1 MAFEVTDVEVV
12 VALGVVLI
20 VVYVVG
26 SYWKHRT
33 LTGYAHW
40 FEENYRSRA
49 KVQFASYG
57 HAGLKVK
64 CEMNDKSDGFREL
77 YFTISLGARENL
89 MYYPL
94 IPFMHD
100 FDLVTSWGIA
110 EGPVRAN
117 LRLINADDKKQIAYS
132 ESLANMKKLGLDEL
146 NQLGYVAYT
155 SNREY
160 TSRFFSQASLV
171 SRLKEF
177 REIRLIELD
186 MTSSLIRVVSRLKKE
201 KLPALTGLISALG
214 RAV

>member
-1 MAFEVTDVEVV
+1 MAFVVTDVEVV

-40 FEENYRSRA
+40 FEENYRSKA

-57 HAGLKVK
+57 HAGLKVR

-94 IPFMHD
+94 VPLMHD
-100 FDLVTSWGIA
+100 FDHVTCWGIV
-110 EGPVRAN
+110 ERPVKSN
-117 LRLINADDKKQIAYS
+117 LRLINADDKKQVAYA
-132 ESLANMKKLGLDEL
+132 EGLANMKKLDLDEL

-155 SNREY
+155 SNKEY
-160 TSRFFSQASLV
+160 TSRFFSQASLI
-171 SRLKEF
+171 SRLKDF

-186 MTSSLIRVVSRLKKE
+186 MTSSLIRVVSKLKKE
-201 KLPALTGLISALG
+201 KLPALTGLVSTLG

>member
-1 MAFEVTDVEVV
+1 MAFVVTDVEVV

-20 VVYVVG
+20 VVYVLG
-26 SYWKHRT
+26 SLWKHRT
-33 LTGYAHW
+33 LTAYAHW

-94 IPFMHD
+94 VPLMHD
-100 FDLVTSWGIA
+100 FDLVTCWGIA
-110 EGPVRAN
+110 EGAVKSN
-117 LRLINADDKKQIAYS
+117 LRLIKADDKKEVGYA
-132 ESLANMKKLGLDEL
+132 ESLANMKRLDFNEL

-155 SNREY
+155 SNKEY
-160 TSRFFSQASLV
+160 TSKFFSQASLV
-171 SRLKEF
+171 SRLKDF
-177 REIRLIELD
+177 REVRLVELD
-186 MTSSLIRVVSRLKKE
+186 MTSSM
-201 KLPALTGLISALG
+201 
-214 RAV
+214 